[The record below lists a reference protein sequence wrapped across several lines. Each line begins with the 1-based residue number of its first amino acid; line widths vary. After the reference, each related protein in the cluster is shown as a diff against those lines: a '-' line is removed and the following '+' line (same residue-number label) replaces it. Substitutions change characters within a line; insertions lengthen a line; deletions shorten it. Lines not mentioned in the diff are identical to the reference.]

1 MSLFT
6 KLAPLVQAGAVVHIT
21 LRQVGANM
29 QLEILPEVDAGKTGI
44 SIPPRAFQATPEE
57 LDAKIPG
64 FLDTYV
70 GAAVNLSDQ
79 IAVTVAVM
87 DKAQE
92 DARETTKKAQV
103 AKTTTPARATTA
115 PTSGT
120 KPAKTRN
127 TNAGFL
133 EEDDPGGDDEGV
145 ASESGGQPDSES
157 QVGALAP
164 AGTGSEESLF

>member
-70 GAAVNLSDQ
+70 GAAVNINDQ

-92 DARETTKKAQV
+92 EARETTKKLQT
-103 AKTTTPARATTA
+103 AKASTPARSAATT
-115 PTSGT
+115 TNGT
-120 KPAKTRN
+120 KPQKSRN

-133 EEDDPGGDDEGV
+133 EDDDDDNLETVTSGDEPEAAQAADSSV
-145 ASESGGQPDSES
+145 A
-157 QVGALAP
+157 QVAAV
-164 AGTGSEESLF
+164 ESLF

>member
-44 SIPPRAFQATPEE
+44 TIPPRAFQATPEE
-57 LDAKIPG
+57 LDEKIPG

-70 GAAVNLSDQ
+70 GAAVNINDQ

-87 DKAQE
+87 EKAQE
-92 DARETTKKAQV
+92 EARETTKKLQT
-103 AKTTTPARATTA
+103 AKASTPARSAATTA
-115 PTSGT
+115 SGT
-120 KPAKTRN
+120 QPQKARN

-133 EEDDPGGDDEGV
+133 DDDDDEGDP
-145 ASESGGQPDSES
+145 EGGTPGGELGVS
-157 QVGALAP
+157 QAEGAP
-164 AGTGSEESLF
+164 ADASVAAESLF

>member
-57 LDAKIPG
+57 LDEKIPG

-70 GAAVNLSDQ
+70 GAAININDQ

-92 DARETTKKAQV
+92 EARETTKKLQT
-103 AKTTTPARATTA
+103 AKASTPVRSAATTA
-115 PTSGT
+115 SGA
-120 KPAKTRN
+120 KPQKPRN

-133 EEDDPGGDDEGV
+133 DDDDEGGSDGDTPGGEPAV
-145 ASESGGQPDSES
+145 APE
-157 QVGALAP
+157 
-164 AGTGSEESLF
+164 AGTPADAGTVVESLF

>member
-44 SIPPRAFQATPEE
+44 TIPPRAFQATPEE
-57 LDAKIPG
+57 LDEKIPG

-70 GAAVNLSDQ
+70 GAAVNINDQ
-79 IAVTVAVM
+79 IAVTVVVM
-87 DKAQE
+87 EKAQE
-92 DARETTKKAQV
+92 EARETTKKLQT
-103 AKTTTPARATTA
+103 AKASTPARFAATTA
-115 PTSGT
+115 SGT
-120 KPAKTRN
+120 QPQKARN

-133 EEDDPGGDDEGV
+133 DDDDDEGDPD
-145 ASESGGQPDSES
+145 GGTPGGELGVPQTE
-157 QVGALAP
+157 GAP
-164 AGTGSEESLF
+164 AGVGAADESLF